1 MPSLRKLAILA
12 FFGSLFTYGV
22 GVFVYITCGLLSF
35 AAGLLFFLP
44 EVHWVP
50 LKRKIPISHGLVGI
64 LDYIINDYIRCWYT
78 SLTNETE
85 FPQQLHA
92 AMAQL
97 MAEVSKRAQRI
108 DWIPFMIEGLP
119 NIVIDHL
126 RIHRRSLER
135 YARSSDSAVPTKF
148 FFDEEMETEVQFCR
162 EEVCTSREKELDH
175 FRRIT
180 DVFLFAIMPEEDYRL
195 LTVRYLLKC
204 NESAFT
210 SPYFIQSLRMSTR
223 EDELQVVKERIEIF
237 AVKLRG
243 RDSGGDD
250 VNDLQFSACA
260 NRKAEQANTPATP
273 LGQEKRSDEGLTPY
287 YSPYG
292 LDLTNQCGPLFSSL
306 DLCRWSQTCQTYT
319 LTTTPQLKVH
329 YRWIIT
335 LSKLCEII
343 DKFECLRKSSAIIAF
358 HFNVP
363 KAQLQVIDYRFSIA
377 MQCGPLLLEDTMVK
391 AQINSLNFL
400 ENVCN
405 SQIAEIKRGIP
416 RKFDQRMN
424 STGPDSD
431 GLGRTSIDL
440 TFADIMS
447 NDVAVSNFLEFLTSI
462 NEQSLLSLYLNCMAY
477 RVNSEEL
484 MSSITSI
491 PSTNESEDIFDP
503 NSGWDEMKTTE
514 LESTL
519 QQGGEIQEQPEIS
532 EEDQEAM
539 GRIREFG
546 VSMCNLVMR
555 ILPQIPEET
564 VKRCL
569 KALSTPLDTI
579 DPNVFIDIEEELI
592 RLLSSEQCFG
602 AFKRSPYYARAVE
615 VFKSSPHDVFLESSR
630 RSGANGGEDVQETPS
645 YSSKSASSSPV
656 SSRPESAVSNHPYY
670 DICPPS
676 STSYF
681 PDSYTVNVLSG
692 NPINDSRKMAREG
705 YVVYT
710 LEVTCLST
718 ITGRRSTWRTYRR
731 YSQFDDLHSL
741 IVEQCGRIQ
750 NLKLPAKK
758 SFTSVSAEFIEKR
771 RSELDDYLQILCGI
785 DTTGRYPRLHP
796 ILSNFLQSEKWER
809 KKGGSSLMNPFK
821 AVGSA
826 IISVPDTLFD
836 GFSKMINRRQPIDRS
851 DVNSNVHASVSS
863 NSMVS
868 RPSLLGDTSNFTIL
882 DQNDSDNIPFRILF
896 MLVDEVFNLQ
906 RKTQLFRRGTLAI
919 LRNIVQTFFGDIMNR
934 RIVEKAKNLIGAKQ
948 MATYAGILRD
958 VLWPNG
964 SQVQTNGG
972 ISKSATPENSSVRDE
987 AMKLRTRVLCRAVMF
1002 GSVAEELASYLG
1014 QETTREGVQRVF
1026 DLLQQPCLNRRL
1038 VHCLLEAIT
1047 RLLLADQTAQ
1057 LNEIYAQDYRI
1068 QVVLM
1073 LLMSG
1078 DQNTS
1083 PNDCQA
1089 VKSDIHSHINKGD
1102 GRLRANLRELII
1114 PRQNTNT
1121 PAVSFVL

>member
-1 MPSLRKLAILA
+1 
-12 FFGSLFTYGV
+12 
-22 GVFVYITCGLLSF
+22 
-35 AAGLLFFLP
+35 
-44 EVHWVP
+44 
-50 LKRKIPISHGLVGI
+50 
-64 LDYIINDYIRCWYT
+64 
-78 SLTNETE
+78 
-85 FPQQLHA
+85 
-92 AMAQL
+92 
-97 MAEVSKRAQRI
+97 
-108 DWIPFMIEGLP
+108 
-119 NIVIDHL
+119 
-126 RIHRRSLER
+126 
-135 YARSSDSAVPTKF
+135 
-148 FFDEEMETEVQFCR
+148 
-162 EEVCTSREKELDH
+162 
-175 FRRIT
+175 
-180 DVFLFAIMPEEDYRL
+180 
-195 LTVRYLLKC
+195 
-204 NESAFT
+204 
-210 SPYFIQSLRMSTR
+210 
-223 EDELQVVKERIEIF
+223 
-237 AVKLRG
+237 
-243 RDSGGDD
+243 
-250 VNDLQFSACA
+250 
-260 NRKAEQANTPATP
+260 
-273 LGQEKRSDEGLTPY
+273 
-287 YSPYG
+287 
-292 LDLTNQCGPLFSSL
+292 
-306 DLCRWSQTCQTYT
+306 
-319 LTTTPQLKVH
+319 
-329 YRWIIT
+329 
-335 LSKLCEII
+335 
-343 DKFECLRKSSAIIAF
+343 
-358 HFNVP
+358 
-363 KAQLQVIDYRFSIA
+363 
-377 MQCGPLLLEDTMVK
+377 
-391 AQINSLNFL
+391 
-400 ENVCN
+400 
-405 SQIAEIKRGIP
+405 
-416 RKFDQRMN
+416 
-424 STGPDSD
+424 
-431 GLGRTSIDL
+431 
-440 TFADIMS
+440 
-447 NDVAVSNFLEFLTSI
+447 
-462 NEQSLLSLYLNCMAY
+462 
-477 RVNSEEL
+477 

-491 PSTNESEDIFDP
+491 PSTNEPEDVFDP
-503 NSGWDEMKTTE
+503 NSGWDEMKTAE
-514 LESTL
+514 LEPTP
-519 QQGGEIQEQPEIS
+519 QQGGGIQEQPEVS

-579 DPNVFIDIEEELI
+579 DPNVFIDVEEELI

-630 RSGANGGEDVQETPS
+630 RSGANGAEDVQETPT

-656 SSRPESAVSNHPYY
+656 SSRPESSVSITASSYSPQGSQTHLNSS
-670 DICPPS
+670 PS

-741 IVEQCGRIQ
+741 IVEQCGRIP

-785 DTTGRYPRLHP
+785 DTTRRYPKLHP

-809 KKGGSSLMNPFK
+809 KKGASSLMNPFK

-836 GFSKMINRRQPIDRS
+836 GFSKMINRRQPLDRS
-851 DVNSNVHASVSS
+851 DVNSNSHVSVSS
-863 NSMVS
+863 SSMVS
-868 RPSLLGDTSNFTIL
+868 RPSLLGDTSNLAIL

-934 RIVEKAKNLIGAKQ
+934 RIVEKAKNLISAKQ

-972 ISKSATPENSSVRDE
+972 MSKSATPENSSVRDE

-1057 LNEIYAQDYRI
+1057 LNEIYAQDYSR
-1068 QVVLM
+1068 
-1073 LLMSG
+1073 
-1078 DQNTS
+1078 
-1083 PNDCQA
+1083 
-1089 VKSDIHSHINKGD
+1089 HSN
-1102 GRLRANLRELII
+1102 
-1114 PRQNTNT
+1114 
-1121 PAVSFVL
+1121 